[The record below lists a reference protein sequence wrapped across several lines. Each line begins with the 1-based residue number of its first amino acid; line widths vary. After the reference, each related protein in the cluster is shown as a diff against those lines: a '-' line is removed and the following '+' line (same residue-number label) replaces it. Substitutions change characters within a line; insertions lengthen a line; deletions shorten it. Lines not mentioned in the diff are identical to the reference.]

1 MAAPNENIFSRRNA
15 VEEDMTKSKLLV
27 EIQFERER
35 LEKTL
40 AKISE
45 AQKLVPGVM
54 EAWTVKDL
62 LAHITVWEQRML
74 RWLEQTVRDEVPE
87 MLPPG
92 MTWDDLDQWNE
103 QTYQKHRHRD
113 LDEVL
118 ADFELSYPQALS
130 AVQDISEED
139 LIDPDRY
146 AWRDGRPLWEMVA
159 ANTSWH
165 YKEHEE
171 TITTWLK
178 GLD

>member
-1 MAAPNENIFSRRNA
+1 MKEK
-15 VEEDMTKSKLLV
+15 MSKEKLIK
-27 EIQFERER
+27 EIQIER
-35 LEKTL
+35 LHLERTL
-40 AKISE
+40 EKISR
-45 AQKLVPGVM
+45 QQMINPGVM
-54 EAWTVKDL
+54 DDWTVKDL
-62 LAHITVWEQRML
+62 LAHITIWEQRMV

-92 MTWDDLDQWNE
+92 MTWDDLDRWNE

-130 AVQDISEED
+130 AAQDISEED

-146 AWRDGRPLWEMVA
+146 AWRDGRPLWAMVA

-178 GLD
+178 GFD